1 MEALDCRMEQ
11 NRTMI
16 KHKIIMLILCIFIFI
31 IIPAQSQ
38 ELITDLVIYDSENAQ
53 DWSIQSNLQIGDLLF
68 GDRDY
73 TIMTIPEKYIG
84 VDWIRSANDSK
95 GYEGDPLV
103 SFRISDSANV
113 IIAFDDRL
121 TIRDWLSDWTDTGED
136 MTNNESTPRTFSLF
150 TRKFTYNDTIELGP
164 VAQTSGANNYIILV
178 KKLGDAGQIPDDFSF
193 NDVFD
198 ADLNQDVYSEE
209 ITITG
214 LSASTPISITQGAYS
229 INGGSYQSSNGIIN
243 NMDQVRIRFKASK
256 NHGSVMSTTLTIGA
270 VSTDFNIQTIDD
282 PESGWAMVP
291 GILSQINPPVFPDR
305 DFNIIDFGAIGDGE
319 TICTEAFQQA
329 ISACSDS
336 GGGRVIVPEGE
347 FLTGAIHLKSN
358 VNLYLTKNAMIKFSQ
373 DPEDFLPVVYTR
385 FEGTECYNYSP
396 PVYAFEQENIAI
408 TGQGSLDGQ
417 GDYDHWWNWTSLDD
431 ADISNLRQQAEDGVS
446 VEERIYGNG
455 HYLRPNMIQPYRC
468 TNVLFDS
475 VNILNGPMWHI
486 HPVLCENVT
495 VSNVSVNGHGP
506 NNDGCNPESCTDVLI
521 KNCFFNTGDD
531 CIAIKSGRNAD
542 GRRVNVPTEN
552 VVIQNCTMNDGHG
565 GVVIGSEMSGSVRNV
580 FAEDCYM
587 DSPNLDRALRIKTN
601 SMRGGIV
608 ENVYLRNITVGQVAD
623 AVFRV
628 NFYYGEGDVGDFTP
642 VVHNVEIRNL
652 TCEQSNYALRLQG
665 YPRSPVSNIRLV
677 NCEIENASASNYI
690 SNVQNLGLNQVTI
703 NDDFYQKIWYPFQED
718 PVGIVEF
725 GQNKWPESLLL
736 MQNYPNPFNPFT
748 RIEFRV
754 LEKTHVKLK
763 VYDILGN
770 LVSTLVDEIKSA
782 GHYSVRFDGSNLSS
796 GIYVYRL
803 SYANIGLTKKM
814 VLIQ

>member
-53 DWSIQSNLQIGDLLF
+53 DWSIQSNLQIGDILF

-121 TIRDWLSDWTDTGED
+121 TIRDWLSDWIDTGED

-256 NHGSVMSTTLTIGA
+256 NYGSVMSTTLTIGA

-814 VLIQ
+814 VLIK

>member
-53 DWSIQSNLQIGDLLF
+53 DWSIQSNLQIGDILF

-121 TIRDWLSDWTDTGED
+121 TIRDWLSDWIDTGED

-256 NHGSVMSTTLTIGA
+256 NYGSVMSTTLTIGA

-495 VSNVSVNGHGP
+495 VSNISVNGHGP

>member
-95 GYEGDPLV
+95 GYESDPLV

-178 KKLGDAGQIPDDFSF
+178 KKLGDVGQIPDDFSF

-814 VLIQ
+814 VLIK

>member
-95 GYEGDPLV
+95 GYESDPLV

-814 VLIQ
+814 VLIK

>member
-1 MEALDCRMEQ
+1 MKK
-11 NRTMI
+11 NRTMS
-16 KHKIIMLILCIFIFI
+16 KNKIIMLILCVFIYV

-38 ELITDLVIYDSENAQ
+38 ELITDLVVYDSENAQ
-53 DWSIQSNLQIGDLLF
+53 DWSIQSNLQIGDVLF

-73 TIMTIPEKYIG
+73 TIVTIPGKYIG
-84 VDWIRSANDSK
+84 IEWIRSANDSK
-95 GYEGDPLV
+95 GYEGNPLV
-103 SFRISDSANV
+103 SFRILDSANV

-121 TIRDWLSDWTDTGED
+121 TIRDWLSDWTDTGD
-136 MTNNESTPRTFSLF
+136 DITNSESTPRTFSLF
-150 TRKFTYNDTIELGP
+150 TKKFTDNDTIQLGP

-178 KKLGDAGQIPDDFSF
+178 KQLGDAGQIPVEFSF

-198 ADLNQDVYSEE
+198 ADLNQDVYSDE

-214 LSASTPISITQGAYS
+214 LLASTPISITQGLYS
-229 INGGSYQSSNGIIN
+229 INSGSYQSSNGIIN
-243 NMDQVRIRFKASK
+243 NMDQVRIRLKASENYGGVIATK
-256 NHGSVMSTTLTIGA
+256 LTIGS
-270 VSTDFNIQTIDD
+270 VSADFNVRTIDD
-282 PESGWAMVP
+282 PESGWTMVP
-291 GILSQINPPVFPDR
+291 DILSRINPPVFPDR
-305 DFNIIDFGAIGDGE
+305 NFNITDFGAVGDGA
-319 TICTEAFQQA
+319 TMCTEAFKQA
-329 ISACSDS
+329 ISACTDS

-347 FLTGAIHLKSN
+347 FLTGAIHLKNN
-358 VNLYLTKNAMIKFSQ
+358 VNLYVTKNALLKFSQ
-373 DPEDFLPVVYTR
+373 DPVDFLPIVYTR

-396 PVYAFEQENIAI
+396 PIYVFEQENIAI
-408 TGQGSLDGQ
+408 TGQGTLDGQ
-417 GDYDHWWNWTSLDD
+417 GDYNHWWNWTSLDN
-431 ADISNLRQQAEDGVS
+431 ADISNLRQQAEDGIS

-455 HYLRPNMIQPYRC
+455 HYLRPNMIQPYQC
-468 TNVLFDS
+468 KNILIDS
-475 VNILNGPMWHI
+475 VTILNGPMWHI
-486 HPVLCENVT
+486 HPVLCENIT

-521 KNCFFNTGDD
+521 KNCFFDTGDD

-552 VVIQNCTMNDGHG
+552 VIIQNCTMNDGHG

-601 SMRGGIV
+601 SRRGGIV

-628 NFYYGEGDVGDFTP
+628 NFYYSEGDIGNFTP
-642 VVHNVEIRNL
+642 IVRNVEIQNL
-652 TCEQSNYALRLQG
+652 TCEQSNYALRLRG

-677 NCEIENASASNYI
+677 DCEINNASASNYI

-718 PVGIVEF
+718 PVRIVEYEK
-725 GQNKWPESLLL
+725 NKWPESLLL
-736 MQNYPNPFNPFT
+736 MQNYPNPFNSLT

-754 LEKTHVKLK
+754 LEKSYVKLK

-796 GIYVYRL
+796 GIYVYSL
-803 SYANIGLTKKM
+803 NYASIGLNKKM
-814 VLIQ
+814 ILLQ

>member
-95 GYEGDPLV
+95 GYESDPLV

-136 MTNNESTPRTFSLF
+136 MTNIESTPRTFSLF

-718 PVGIVEF
+718 PVGVVEF
-725 GQNKWPESLLL
+725 GQNQWPESLLL

>member
-53 DWSIQSNLQIGDLLF
+53 DWSIQSNLQIGDILF

-121 TIRDWLSDWTDTGED
+121 TIRDWLSDWIDTGED

-150 TRKFTYNDTIELGP
+150 TRKFTYNDTIEMGP

-178 KKLGDAGQIPDDFSF
+178 KKLGDVGQIPDDFSF

-291 GILSQINPPVFPDR
+291 GTLSQINPPVFPDR

-329 ISACSDS
+329 VSACSDS

-608 ENVYLRNITVGQVAD
+608 ENVYLRNITIGQVAD

>member
-53 DWSIQSNLQIGDLLF
+53 DWSIQSNLQIGDILF

-95 GYEGDPLV
+95 GYESDPLV

-256 NHGSVMSTTLTIGA
+256 NYGSVMSTTLTIGA

-814 VLIQ
+814 VLIK

>member
-95 GYEGDPLV
+95 GYESDPLV

-256 NHGSVMSTTLTIGA
+256 NYGSVMSTTLTIGA

-291 GILSQINPPVFPDR
+291 GTLSQINPPVFPDR

-495 VSNVSVNGHGP
+495 VSNISVNGHGP

-814 VLIQ
+814 VLIK